1 MNNKPV
7 YTSVAQL
14 KSKKSEKLLQG
25 SLHTSRKNKSN
36 KCASVEVADKSKE
49 DFVRGDVKIVRV
61 GEETIV
67 TTFDPEL
74 KTMPERTSHLT
85 NRIALIENP
94 ITRTVGRKFSE
105 NRQQIFSTKIL
116 TNKKE
121 VKKIDY
127 DEISNQS
134 STLALMQSL
143 KNKNKGSF
151 IISFTSFL
159 FMNSYFLFR

>member
-1 MNNKPV
+1 
-7 YTSVAQL
+7 
-14 KSKKSEKLLQG
+14 
-25 SLHTSRKNKSN
+25 
-36 KCASVEVADKSKE
+36 
-49 DFVRGDVKIVRV
+49 
-61 GEETIV
+61 
-67 TTFDPEL
+67 
-74 KTMPERTSHLT
+74 MPERTSHLT

-151 IISFTSFL
+151 IISFASFL